1 MKLPRLVMFP
11 YFKICI
17 SFVASVLI
25 VIHIIRPTWK
35 VDSIVLGLLAFAIL
49 PWIQKFIESAKLP
62 GGYEIKFRDL
72 NEAGKQIAAGQDA
85 IESENVS
92 KQLDESTSPKI
103 PIDTSM
109 ALIQSDE
116 LDPNIALIQ
125 LRLEIEKRLRNLAH
139 LKGLPDTA
147 SIHLLVRALVNKGL
161 LAGETAAGLM
171 EIIHYG
177 NKAAHGAKVEIEAA
191 TWARAWGPKIIAS
204 LAAIR

>member
-1 MKLPRLVMFP
+1 MKLPRLAMLP
-11 YFKICI
+11 YFKIGI
-17 SFVASVLI
+17 SVVASVLI
-25 VIHIIRPTWK
+25 VAHITRPTWK

-72 NEAGKQIAAGQDA
+72 NEAGKQIAAGQEA
-85 IESENVS
+85 IESENES
-92 KQLDESTSPKI
+92 KLLDESTSSKAPV
-103 PIDTSM
+103 DTSM

-116 LDPNIALIQ
+116 FDPNIALIQ

-139 LKGLPDTA
+139 MKGLPDTA
-147 SIHLLVRALVNKGL
+147 SIHLLVRALVNKGIL
-161 LAGETAAGLM
+161 SGETAAGLM

-177 NKAAHGAKVEIEAA
+177 NKAAHGAKVELEAA

-204 LAAIR
+204 LVAIQ